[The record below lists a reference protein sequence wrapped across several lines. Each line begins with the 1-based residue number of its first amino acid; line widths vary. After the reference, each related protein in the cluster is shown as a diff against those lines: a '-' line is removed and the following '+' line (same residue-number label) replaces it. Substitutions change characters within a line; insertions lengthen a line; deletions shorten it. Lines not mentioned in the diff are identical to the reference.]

1 MLQICSGGQIDAEI
15 PTSVDAE
22 LASVRQALQ
31 AELSCRNGPKI
42 TANSA
47 ANANNNNSNNKKQ
60 KKNPNANA
68 DDAAKVCKLHF

>member
-1 MLQICSGGQIDAEI
+1 M
-15 PTSVDAE
+15 
-22 LASVRQALQ
+22 Q